1 MDRHQTATR
10 VIASLPEHRRG
21 EEPVR
26 ELAGRLGDFAGAV
39 ELPGLVDAWNA
50 LWTWV
55 RDGDDTADLPMLM
68 SGLTGGWKRDQ
79 IPFARLALVLEALR
93 ADVQVRAAVRAAFSL
108 LAAQADATNLFGAAG
123 LPSERGFLAEAGD
136 RLLAHLL
143 PRPRDDADLA
153 QQLRRLFPDAE
164 AVAWLQRLPPAMMG
178 ELVRLLTEDAAPG
191 AFDHLRRSFADGF
204 RLLAVRLQAQGLGR
218 HLRRRGAGMV
228 VEGSPF
234 FRIARLSLAL
244 ADDWDAGR
252 SGDAGADAW
261 RMEAAACRAEMA
273 RIHRSLAATGVSV
286 DVVFSLE
293 VLARCLTRM
302 ELMVGTMVAG
312 DPQAAGVELRRLLVR
327 LATFS
332 HQDRS
337 IRHLAGTN
345 LRLLHQR
352 IVERSGE
359 TGEHY
364 VASDRADYWRIWAK
378 AAGGG
383 ALTTLTAAAKT
394 GVSALHHALH
404 LAPFA
409 TGFLY
414 GLNYAVSFVALQH
427 LNLILATK
435 QPAMTAAHMATV
447 MREGHS
453 EEERDRRIIAMA
465 ERICHSQLAAAAANV
480 AVVAAGAFA
489 FDLLWHLGTGRHWLS
504 TAEAKGIYST
514 LSPLDSGTVFYAA
527 LTGVILWLSS
537 LVGGWADNWS
547 AWHRL
552 PQGIADHALGT
563 RLGRER
569 MLRWSESWRRNVAG
583 WATNISLGFML
594 GFTPAL
600 GEALGVPLDVRH
612 VTLNT
617 GILSL
622 ACAGLG
628 ESWWSGGFFL
638 LALSGIAVM
647 FVLNLGVSFAL
658 SLYTAMRSFEVGGS
672 ELLTLVGRMLLHLLR
687 HPQRFL
693 LPLGL
698 PARSGHGH

>member
-1 MDRHQTATR
+1 MDRHETSTR
-10 VIASLPEHRRG
+10 IIAALPEHRRG
-21 EEPVR
+21 EELVR
-26 ELAGRLGDFAGAV
+26 ELAERLGAFAGAV
-39 ELPGLVDAWNA
+39 ELPDLVDGWLA
-50 LWTWV
+50 LWSWV
-55 RDGDDTADLPMLM
+55 RAGDDTTGLPMLM
-68 SGLTGGWKRDQ
+68 AGLTGGWKADQ
-79 IPFARLALVLEALR
+79 IPFVRLALVLDVLR
-93 ADVQVRAAVRAAFSL
+93 ADAQVRAAVRAAFAL
-108 LAAQADATNLFGAAG
+108 LAAQADATNLFGSAG

-136 RLLAHLL
+136 RLLARVL

-153 QQLRRLFPDAE
+153 HQLRRLFPDRE
-164 AVAWLQRLPPAMMG
+164 AVAWLQRLPPGLMA
-178 ELVRLLTEDAAPG
+178 ELVRLLTEDAVAG
-191 AFDHLRRSFADGF
+191 TFDHLRRSFADGF

-218 HLRRRGAGMV
+218 HLRRRGANV
-228 VEGSPF
+228 PVEESPF
-234 FRIARLSLAL
+234 FRLTRLSLAL
-244 ADDWDAGR
+244 ADEWDAGR
-252 SGDAGADAW
+252 SGEADAW
-261 RMEAAACRAEMA
+261 RMEAAACRGEMA
-273 RIHRSLAATGVSV
+273 RIHQSLGDTGVSV

-302 ELMVGTMVAG
+302 ELMVGTMTAG
-312 DPQAAGVELRRLLVR
+312 DRQGSAAELRRLLVR

-337 IRHLAGTN
+337 MRHLAGTN

-364 VASDRADYWRIWAK
+364 VAVSRSDYWRLWAK

-480 AVVAAGAFA
+480 AVVAVGAFS
-489 FDLLWHLGTGRHWLS
+489 FDLLWQLGTGRHWLS
-504 TAEAKGIYST
+504 PAEAQGIYTSI
-514 LSPLDSGTVFYAA
+514 SPVNSGTLFYAA

-552 PQGIADHALGT
+552 PQGIADHPLGL
-563 RLGRER
+563 RLGRDR
-569 MLRWSESWRRNVAG
+569 MLRWGDSWRRNIAG

-600 GEALGVPLDVRH
+600 GEALGIPLDVRH

-622 ACAGLG
+622 ACAGLA
-628 ESWWSGGFFL
+628 EKWWGGGFFL

-658 SLYTAMRSFEVGGS
+658 SLYTAMRSFEVGGR
-672 ELLTLVGRMLLHLLR
+672 EMLTLAGRLFAHLLR
-687 HPQRFL
+687 HPLRFL
-693 LPLGL
+693 LPIGL
-698 PARSGHGH
+698 PARSAGHGH